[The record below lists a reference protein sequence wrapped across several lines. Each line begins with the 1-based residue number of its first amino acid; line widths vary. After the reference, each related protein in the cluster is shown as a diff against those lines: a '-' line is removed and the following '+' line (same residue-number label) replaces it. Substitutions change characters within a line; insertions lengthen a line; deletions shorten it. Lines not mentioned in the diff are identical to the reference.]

1 LARSK
6 DYGECSKR
14 SSNKINGAFKINIF
28 VVEENQ
34 GVFLGYIQLGELVD
48 SFTNVKQ
55 GFIDSIAITKEA
67 EGKGIGKALINFSED
82 WVK

>member
-1 LARSK
+1 
-6 DYGECSKR
+6 
-14 SSNKINGAFKINIF
+14 
-28 VVEENQ
+28 
-34 GVFLGYIQLGELVD
+34 LGELVD